1 MEENKRIF
9 KMSDYE
15 HLRKSKDKGENISLS
30 EYFSGMQ
37 DELENSENC
46 LNSENQGDN
55 ESDRYENDHS
65 NENFEELEKIS
76 KMGDSECKK
85 YLDDM
90 LQNNFTRFLSVMEA
104 QADFDE
110 FRIKSEEFFRLKENK
125 LNNSENYDNTNLK
138 NLTDL
143 TKEDLN
149 NISTTEYLSL
159 MEDQLEEYR

>member
-1 MEENKRIF
+1 MEDYIF

-15 HLRKSKDKGENISLS
+15 HLRKSKDKGENMSLS

-46 LNSENQGDN
+46 LNSENQGDH

-104 QADFDE
+104 QADFY
-110 FRIKSEEFFRLKENK
+110 ISKENK
-125 LNNSENYDNTNLK
+125 LNNSENYDNPDLK
-138 NLTDL
+138 NL

-149 NISTTEYLSL
+149 TLSTTAYLSL
-159 MEDQLEEYR
+159 MEDQLGGDR